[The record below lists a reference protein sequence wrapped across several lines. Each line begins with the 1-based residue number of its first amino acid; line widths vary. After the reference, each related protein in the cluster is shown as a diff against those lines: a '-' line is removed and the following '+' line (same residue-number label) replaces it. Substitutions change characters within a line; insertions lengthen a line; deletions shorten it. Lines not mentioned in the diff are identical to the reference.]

1 MENNILSDIRSFHMN
16 MLEGGFDNDTADDNS
31 VDIPA
36 QARSLIRS
44 SHLPLMLT
52 GYRTFICILAKTV
65 VKRMHHF
72 LCLLLLI
79 EICILSNLLC

>member
-1 MENNILSDIRSFHMN
+1 MVTIITVFSHPRTIFSVSVKSHFASVENNILSDIRSFHMN

-44 SHLPLMLT
+44 SQLPLMLT
-52 GYRTFICILAKTV
+52 GFGKV
-65 VKRMHHF
+65 SF
-72 LCLLLLI
+72 
-79 EICILSNLLC
+79 